1 MKDSISSGFCMCMHG
16 HKHHVG
22 IQHQQ
27 ETETEKHRQIITSQV
42 PTSEYQLYV
51 GRVAS
56 HSSKSVIKGLENE
69 HACDVQGLPSVLPFK
84 CLVGGGL

>member
-1 MKDSISSGFCMCMHG
+1 MHG

-27 ETETEKHRQIITSQV
+27 ETEKEKHRQIITSQV

-69 HACDVQGLPSVLPFK
+69 HVMSKDFPVSFPSNALWEEGSEDKRVSA
-84 CLVGGGL
+84 